1 MNLLIQNEVLFPNLS
16 SADILILDGIMYVF
30 IYKINSPK
38 SKEMVQLRVEEKLG
52 IRETN
57 ISTESF
63 EMTFL
68 KSS

>member
-16 SADILILDGIMYVF
+16 STDILILDGIMYAF

-57 ISTESF
+57 ISTECF

-68 KSS
+68 KLC